1 MGNEV
6 ATRKRFLDKQVTE
19 QERIFC
25 DCILA
30 GKTLNQALITAGY
43 YNQGDDL
50 IPEMRTR
57 MRNKA
62 ASLKNKVAVAVY
74 LQKNKDKIYLTEDL
88 DTTKL
93 KRHIYEIAMGNAKGE
108 FFDKKGVCHECAP
121 SFGDQI
127 AAANAFIKM
136 NEIDRKYQL
145 KGVKTVS
152 NDKVQVN
159 KVQSLLDKYK
169 MNKPVYLDDQLD
181 VPFEEISNSPSS
193 EQNDKPLPIGDVR

>member
-1 MGNEV
+1 MAE
-6 ATRKRFLDKQVTE
+6 RKRFLEKTVSE

-43 YNQGDDL
+43 FESGDDL
-50 IPEMRTR
+50 DPDTRKRMRT
-57 MRNKA
+57 KA
-62 ASLKNKVAVAVY
+62 TTLKNKVGVSVY

-88 DTTKL
+88 DTTRL

-108 FFDKKGVCHECAP
+108 FFDKKGMVHECAP

-145 KGVKTVS
+145 KGVKTVT

-181 VPFEEISNSPSS
+181 VPFEEITSAPTT
-193 EQNDKPLPIGDVR
+193 EEKNDTLPIGDIR

>member
-1 MGNEV
+1 MEK
-6 ATRKRFLDKQVTE
+6 KRFLEKTVSE

-25 DCILA
+25 DCLLA
-30 GKTLNQALITAGY
+30 GKTQFDALITAGY
-43 YNQGDDL
+43 FQQGDECRSEL
-50 IPEMRTR
+50 RNK

-62 ASLKNKVAVAVY
+62 ATLKNKVAVAVY
-74 LQKNKDKIYLTEDL
+74 MQKNKDKIFLTEDL

-108 FFDKKGVCHECAP
+108 FFDRKGVCHECGP

-145 KGVKTVS
+145 KGVKTIT
-152 NDKVQVN
+152 NDRIQVN

-169 MNKPVYLDDQLD
+169 MDKPVYIDDQLD
-181 VPFEEISNSPSS
+181 VQFEEIKSLPST
-193 EQNDKPLPIGDVR
+193 EQNELQPIGDIR

>member
-1 MGNEV
+1 M
-6 ATRKRFLDKQVTE
+6 
-19 QERIFC
+19 FC
-25 DCILA
+25 DCLLA
-30 GKTLNQALITAGY
+30 GQTQNQALITAGY
-43 YNQGDDL
+43 FQQGDECRR
-50 IPEMRTR
+50 EMRTK
-57 MRNKA
+57 MQNKSA
-62 ASLKNKVAVAVY
+62 TLKKKVAVAVY
-74 LQKNKDKIYLTEDL
+74 MQKNKDKIILTEDL

-108 FFDKKGVCHECAP
+108 FYDKKGVCHECAP

-145 KGVKTVS
+145 KGVRTIT

-169 MNKPVYLDDQLD
+169 MDKPVYLDDQLD
-181 VPFEEISNSPSS
+181 VKFEEIKSVPSS
-193 EQNDKPLPIGDVR
+193 EENKPLPIGDIR

>member
-6 ATRKRFLDKQVTE
+6 ATRKRFLDKQVTD
-19 QERIFC
+19 QERVFC

-43 YNQGDDL
+43 FNQGDDI
-50 IPEMRTR
+50 IPEMRSK

-62 ASLKNKVAVAVY
+62 AALKNKVAVAVY

-108 FFDKKGVCHECAP
+108 FYDKKGICHECAP

-169 MNKPVYLDDQLD
+169 LNKPLYLDDQLD
-181 VPFEEISNSPSS
+181 VQYEEIKSVPSS
-193 EQNDKPLPIGDVR
+193 EENNDTMPIGDVR

>member
-1 MGNEV
+1 M
-6 ATRKRFLDKQVTE
+6 
-19 QERIFC
+19 FC
-25 DCILA
+25 DCLLA
-30 GKTLNQALITAGY
+30 GKTQNQALITAGY
-43 YNQGDDL
+43 FQQGDECRR
-50 IPEMRTR
+50 EMRTK
-57 MRNKA
+57 MQNKSA
-62 ASLKNKVAVAVY
+62 TLKKKVAVAVY
-74 LQKNKDKIYLTEDL
+74 MQKNKDKIILTEDL

-108 FFDKKGVCHECAP
+108 FYDKKGVCHECAP

-145 KGVKTVS
+145 KGVRTIT

-169 MNKPVYLDDQLD
+169 MDKPVYLDDQLD
-181 VPFEEISNSPSS
+181 VKFEEIKSVPSS
-193 EQNDKPLPIGDVR
+193 EENKPLPIGDIR

>member
-1 MGNEV
+1 M
-6 ATRKRFLDKQVTE
+6 
-19 QERIFC
+19 
-25 DCILA
+25 
-30 GKTLNQALITAGY
+30 NQALITAGY
-43 YNQGDDL
+43 FQSGDDL
-50 IPEMRTR
+50 DPETRKRMRT
-57 MRNKA
+57 KA
-62 ASLKNKVAVAVY
+62 ATLKNKVGVSVY

-88 DTTKL
+88 DTTRL

-108 FFDKKGVCHECAP
+108 FFDKKGVAHECAP

-159 KVQSLLDKYK
+159 KVQNLLDKYK
-169 MNKPVYLDDQLD
+169 LNKPVYLDDQLD
-181 VPFEEISNSPSS
+181 VPFEEISSVPTM
-193 EQNDKPLPIGDVR
+193 EEKNDTLPIGDIR

>member
-1 MGNEV
+1 ME
-6 ATRKRFLDKQVTE
+6 RKRFLEKTVTD

-25 DCILA
+25 DCLLA
-30 GKTLNQALITAGY
+30 GKTQIVALITAGY
-43 YNQGDDL
+43 FNQGDECDPKL
-50 IPEMRTR
+50 RSKMS
-57 MRNKA
+57 NKA
-62 ASLKNKVAVAVY
+62 ATLKSKVGVAVY
-74 LQKNKDKIYLTEDL
+74 LQKNKDKIFLTEDL

-108 FFDKKGVCHECAP
+108 FYDKKGVCHECAP

-145 KGVKTVS
+145 KGVKTIT
-152 NDKVQVN
+152 NDRVQVN

-169 MNKPVYLDDQLD
+169 MDKPVYIDDQLD
-181 VPFEEISNSPSS
+181 VRYEEIKTLPENIPST
-193 EQNDKPLPIGDVR
+193 EQNNAVPIGDIR

>member
-1 MGNEV
+1 MEKMEK
-6 ATRKRFLDKQVTE
+6 KRFLEKSVSE

-25 DCILA
+25 DCLLA
-30 GKTLNQALITAGY
+30 GKTQFESLISAGY
-43 YNQGDDL
+43 FMQGDECK
-50 IPEMRTR
+50 PEMRNK

-74 LQKNKDKIYLTEDL
+74 MQKNKDKIFLTEDL

-108 FFDKKGVCHECAP
+108 FFDRKGICHECAP

-145 KGVKTVS
+145 KGVKTVT
-152 NDKVQVN
+152 NDKIQVN

-169 MNKPVYLDDQLD
+169 MDKPVLIDDQLD
-181 VPFEEISNSPSS
+181 VQFEEIKSLPST
-193 EQNDKPLPIGDVR
+193 EQNKLQPIGDIR